1 MVVGVDIHTIDT
13 VRHGTRIFKKELMKE
28 LWTEKY
34 RPKTLDQYVFRDEHQ
49 KKQIQTWV
57 KDKSIPHL
65 LFSGNAGIGKTTLAK
80 ILLNELQVNDL
91 DVLEINASRTN
102 SVDDV
107 RAKIVNF
114 VQMIPFGDFKVVLL
128 DEADYLSPNAQA
140 ALRGVMEEYH
150 TTSRFIL
157 TCNYPNRVI
166 PALHSRC
173 QGFHIER
180 VDQTE
185 FTARVA
191 EILMKEGV
199 TPDLETLD
207 TYVKATYPDL
217 RKCINMVQMN
227 AQNGM
232 LLKPEKS
239 DMGESDY
246 KLQMVE
252 LFKVGKITE
261 ARKLVC
267 SQVRPDEVEDIF
279 KWMYNNITLFGNEAR
294 QEKAIQIIKQGLVD
308 HTLISDPEINLSAT
322 MIKLSHM
329 E

>member
-1 MVVGVDIHTIDT
+1 
-13 VRHGTRIFKKELMKE
+13 MKE
-28 LWTEKY
+28 LWVEKY
-34 RPKTLDQYVFRDEHQ
+34 RPKDVDGYVFRDEHQ
-49 KKQIQTWV
+49 KRQVQQWI
-57 KDKSIPHL
+57 KDGTIPHL

-80 ILLNELQVNDL
+80 ILLAQLEVNDL

-102 SVDDV
+102 SVEDV
-107 RAKIVNF
+107 RDKVVNF
-114 VQMIPFGDFKVVLL
+114 VQMIPFGSFKVVLL

-157 TCNYPNRVI
+157 TCNYPNRII

-180 VDQTE
+180 IDQTE

-191 EILMKEGV
+191 QILIAEDV
-199 TPDLETLD
+199 TPDLDVLD

-227 AQNGM
+227 SVNGE
-232 LLKPEKS
+232 LVPPEKS
-239 DMGESDY
+239 DAGDSDY
-246 KLQMVE
+246 KLEMTE
-252 LFKVGKITE
+252 LFKAGKISQ

-267 SQVRPDEVEDIF
+267 SQARPEEIEDVY
-279 KWMYNNITLFGNEAR
+279 KWLYDNIDLFGDEEK
-294 QEKAIQIIKQGLVD
+294 QESAILIIKQGLVD
-308 HTLISDPEINLSAT
+308 HTLVSDPEINLAAT
-322 MIKLSHM
+322 MIRLARMK
-329 E
+329 